1 MDEGRLHFSYFGMK
15 CRNRME
21 YLQRKA
27 SISERTMTGSFDLYK
42 HLLIL
47 ADLQEI

>member
-1 MDEGRLHFSYFGMK
+1 MDEGPLHLSYF
-15 CRNRME
+15 NAEME